1 LGRKLNFALLVA
13 TRSLLL
19 ASVLN
24 AGRICHLLRVS
35 VLDAARM
42 PRISQKR
49 RNVPIAVQKIF
60 PHQSI
65 ATSVVK
71 NSNNNGKRLDS

>member
-1 LGRKLNFALLVA
+1 MGRKLNFALLAA
-13 TRSLLL
+13 TRSLVISQCPQCGKNLPP
-19 ASVLN
+19 
-24 AGRICHLLRVS
+24 
-35 VLDAARM
+35 AARFC
-42 PRISQKR
+42 PRCGQDARRRSQRR

-71 NSNNNGKRLDS
+71 NSEQ